1 MGIFGMDTFIE
12 TVESWHDFYML
23 AGTAAA
29 TLIGLIFVAVSL
41 HIDVIATAKKS
52 SDISVLA
59 RQTFS
64 NFIFILSFAFIFMV
78 PSDTPFGIG
87 APLLLLG
94 LLGLAQTARLYR
106 SFGFHS
112 ESKDRIFETSKLWKV
127 LLLPNTICF
136 LTLIYVA
143 VQVLQG
149 HAGNL
154 SWMILV
160 IIFLL
165 ITATKNTWDMMLRVA
180 EIKQSR
186 KVQEENLKI
195 GKHDDLECDRI
206 P

>member
-1 MGIFGMDTFIE
+1 MDAFVE

-23 AGTAAA
+23 AGSAAA

-41 HIDVIATAKKS
+41 HIDVIATAKRS

-78 PSDTPFGIG
+78 PMDTPFGIG
-87 APLLLLG
+87 IPLLLLG
-94 LLGLAQTARLYR
+94 LLGIIQTAELYR
-106 SFGFHS
+106 SFGFHD
-112 ESKDRIFETSKLWKV
+112 ESKDRIFENRKLWKV

-136 LTLIYVA
+136 LALIYVA
-143 VQVLQG
+143 VEVLQG
-149 HAGNL
+149 RTGSL

-165 ITATKNTWDMMLRVA
+165 ITATKNTWDLMLRVG
-180 EIKQSR
+180 EIKQAR
-186 KVQEENLKI
+186 LAQEKSLKI
-195 GKHDDLECDRI
+195 RERDDQSETRCQ
-206 P
+206 

>member
-1 MGIFGMDTFIE
+1 MDAFVE

-41 HIDVIATAKKS
+41 HIDIIATAKKS

-87 APLLLLG
+87 IPLLLLG
-94 LLGLAQTARLYR
+94 LLGIVQTARLYR
-106 SFGFHS
+106 SFGFHG
-112 ESKDRIFETSKLWKV
+112 ESKDRIYENSKLWRV
-127 LLLPNTICF
+127 LLIPNTVCF
-136 LTLIYVA
+136 LTLMYVA
-143 VQVLQG
+143 VEVLQG
-149 HAGNL
+149 RTGNL
-154 SWMILV
+154 SWMVLV
-160 IIFLL
+160 IILLL
-165 ITATKNTWDMMLRVA
+165 ITATKNTWDLMLRVA

-186 KVQEENLKI
+186 KVQEETLKMC
-195 GKHDDLECDRI
+195 KHDDL
-206 P
+206 

>member
-1 MGIFGMDTFIE
+1 MDAFVE
-12 TVESWHDFYML
+12 TVERWHDFYML

-52 SDISVLA
+52 SDIGVLA

-78 PSDTPFGIG
+78 PSDTPLGIG
-87 APLLLLG
+87 VPLLFLG
-94 LLGLAQTARLYR
+94 LLGIIQTARLYR
-106 SFGFHS
+106 SFGFHDK
-112 ESKDRIFETSKLWKV
+112 SKDRIFEDSKLWRV

-143 VQVLQG
+143 AEVLQRRT
-149 HAGNL
+149 GNL
-154 SWMILV
+154 SWMVLV

-165 ITATKNTWDMMLRVA
+165 ITATKNTWDLMLRVA
-180 EIKQSR
+180 EIKQGR
-186 KVQEENLKI
+186 KAQEESTAI
-195 GKHDDLECDRI
+195 RKHDDL
-206 P
+206 